1 MKSDITPESI
11 RLQRDEM
18 RKALRKQEKKIARL
32 GKNAFAPLERA
43 TSRGELAA
51 RAINTSIALV
61 DGGMLGMK
69 LVNLLR
75 RSFFS

>member
-1 MKSDITPESI
+1 MKSEITPESI
-11 RLQRDEM
+11 RQQRDEM

-32 GKNAFAPLERA
+32 GQEAFAPLKRA

-51 RAINTSIALV
+51 RAINTGIALV

-75 RSFFS
+75 RRFFS